1 MTKETYTRW
10 NLEDYVKTGD
20 DIRGLLEAAAEEDQ
34 GDGIVIRSVLQA
46 IVQSGNLSALARE
59 AGLDRG
65 NLYTA
70 LSENGNPSLA
80 TICKVAQALGLR
92 LRLEPIED
100 EPVEAPK
107 HLV

>member
-10 NLEDYVKTGD
+10 KLEDYVKNGD
-20 DIRGLLEAAAEEDQ
+20 DIRGLLEAAAEEDE
-34 GDGIVIRSVLQA
+34 GDGVVIRSVLQA

-100 EPVEAPK
+100 EVAEASNSPV
-107 HLV
+107 

>member
-10 NLEDYVKTGD
+10 KLEEYVKTGD

-70 LSENGNPSLA
+70 LSENGNPSLT

-92 LRLEPIED
+92 LRLEPIESN
-100 EPVEAPK
+100 PVDAPQSPT
-107 HLV
+107 